1 MCSINPGVMTNS
13 ITEYQITMTEGWP
26 PEGYSTP
33 TEYVSSDR
41 LIVAIGVALVLP
53 AVLFTHT
60 KISMGTVYFIRWI
73 EKALT
78 NIGIHSRPLLLLF
91 AAFLASVCWI
101 LVSAIV
107 VITVHESIH
116 YTLAKIFNINP
127 RFEFNWQLNVPNPS
141 VVAYHQ
147 GINRRENI
155 AMLIAPF
162 SILSLVCGIGM
173 LVTSGVVS
181 GTFAIMFAVNA
192 VPSCGDLYHVG
203 RIVKMPPGTLFAN
216 FEEEDALRT
225 EVSTPESA

>member
-1 MCSINPGVMTNS
+1 MTNS
-13 ITEYQITMTEGWP
+13 ITEDQITMTERWP

-41 LIVAIGVALVLP
+41 WIVAIGVALVLP
-53 AVLFTHT
+53 VILFTHT
-60 KISMGTVYFIRWI
+60 KISMGAVNLIGWS

-107 VITVHESIH
+107 IITLHESIH
-116 YTLAKIFNINP
+116 YTFATIFNNNP
-127 RFEFNWQLNVPNPS
+127 RFEFNWRLNVPNPS

-147 GINRRENI
+147 GINRRENV

-162 SILSLVCGIGM
+162 SILSLLCGIGM
-173 LVTSGVVS
+173 TVTSGVVS

-192 VPSCGDLYHVG
+192 VPSCGDLYHAG
-203 RIVKMPPGTLFAN
+203 RIVKMPPGTLSAN
-216 FEEEDALRT
+216 FEEQDTLRT
-225 EVSTPESA
+225 EISTPESA

>member
-1 MCSINPGVMTNS
+1 
-13 ITEYQITMTEGWP
+13 MTEGWP

-41 LIVAIGVALVLP
+41 WIVTIGVALVLP

-60 KISMGTVYFIRWI
+60 KISMGTVNLIGWSQ
-73 EKALT
+73 KALK
-78 NIGIHSRPLLLLF
+78 NIGIHGRPLLLLF

-101 LVSAIV
+101 LVSGIV
-107 VITVHESIH
+107 VITVHECIH
-116 YTLAKIFNINP
+116 YTFATIFNKNP
-127 RFEFNWQLNVPNPS
+127 RFEFNWQLNMPNPS

-147 GINRRENI
+147 GITRGEHV

-173 LVTSGVVS
+173 VVTSGVVS

-203 RIVKMPPGTLFAN
+203 RIVNMPPGTLFAN
-216 FEEEDALRT
+216 FEEEDNLRT
-225 EVSTPESA
+225 EVSTPEST